1 MIAIFLQLN
10 PWMHNLKSYLD
21 HNASSPMLP
30 QAIEAW
36 QRAAVVPGNPSSMHW
51 AGRQARRLLDD
62 ARDVIAQHLEV
73 ESSAV
78 IFTSGGTEAN
88 NLCLAGVLTGNRG
101 KVVISAIEHPSVL
114 NTAKALCAHQQCEL
128 VLIAADTQGVID
140 ADKMCA
146 AIDADTVLVSLMLA
160 NNETGVIQPV
170 AAVGAHCRQLGVPFH
185 VDAVQ
190 GLGKL
195 AVTLEALQADFL
207 TASGHKIGGSKGT
220 GVLVQRRGSR
230 LSGWMHGGGQE
241 RKRRSGTENVAGAA
255 SFAAALQYCDFSACQ
270 NVRDYFESLLIT
282 QMPDVVIHGQ
292 QASRLGNTSCFSVPG
307 MDGETLLMQLDLA
320 GFAVASG
327 SACSSGKREPSHVLR
342 AMGVDDTLARASLR
356 VSFGPEHDKND
367 AEALLQSL
375 LHTRKVL
382 QRMAAGSL

>member
-1 MIAIFLQLN
+1 MCD
-10 PWMHNLKSYLD
+10 LKSYLD

-51 AGRQARRLLDD
+51 AGREARRLLDD
-62 ARDVIAQHLEV
+62 ARDVIAGHLEV

-78 IFTSGGTEAN
+78 VFTSGGTEAN
-88 NLCLAGVLTGNRG
+88 NLCLAGVLAGNRG

-114 NTAKALCAHQQCEL
+114 NTAKALCAYNQCEL
-128 VLIAADTQGVID
+128 VLVAADAQGMID

-170 AAVGAHCRQLGVPFH
+170 AAVGAYCRQLGIPFH

-195 AVTLEALQADFL
+195 TVTPEALRADFL

-220 GVLVQRRGSR
+220 GVLVQRRGAR
-230 LSGWMHGGGQE
+230 LAGWMHGGGQE
-241 RKRRSGTENVAGAA
+241 RRRRSGTENIAGAA
-255 SFAAALQYCDFSACQ
+255 SFAAALQYCDFSGCQ
-270 NVRDYFESLLIT
+270 AVRDYFESLLMA

-292 QASRLGNTSCFSVPG
+292 QAPRLGNTSCFSVPG

-342 AMGVDDTLARASLR
+342 AMGVSETLARASLR
-356 VSFGPEHDKND
+356 VSFGPEHGRQD
-367 AEALLQSL
+367 AGALLQSL
-375 LHTRKVL
+375 LHTREVL
-382 QRMAAGSL
+382 QRMAAG